1 MAIKFKNRQNGCQGQ
16 LVHKSQKRPD
26 FENLKPQ
33 GTKMA
38 PFDIQNREIPTFLF
52 SLRFLSNCKLK
63 VLKRKESFSQ
73 SLKSI

>member
-38 PFDIQNREIPTFLF
+38 PFIFKIEKYQLF
-52 SLRFLSNCKLK
+52 YFRFVFFQILNLKYSNEKNHFPK
-63 VLKRKESFSQ
+63 V
-73 SLKSI
+73 